1 MIVAAQFMVVLDIA
15 IVNVALPAIKGDLHF
30 AEGNLQWV
38 ISAYAILFGGVL
50 LLGGRLADVF
60 GRRRV
65 FMIGLAVF
73 SISSLLCGLS
83 WSEGS
88 LIAFRALQGLGGALF
103 APAGL
108 SILMTTFAEGAER
121 NRALGIW
128 GAASGSG
135 GAAGV
140 LLGGFL
146 TSYLNWSWVF
156 FINVPVGIA
165 VIAAA
170 PLVLAESRGQGHRHF
185 DVAGATSVTAGV
197 MLLVYAMTRA
207 TQEGWGSI
215 ATVSLL
221 GASRRAARRL
231 RRHRAALA
239 GPAAADADLPQ
250 PDAVGRERDGR
261 GDRRDRVLGVL
272 PADALH
278 AAGAG
283 LLRDRDGRRLRRR
296 HVHDHRVLERGADA
310 GHPAGRALGAC
321 HRPHAGRRRARA
333 GSRSCRSTGHYF
345 WNLFPAFLISGV
357 GLALSFVPVTIAG
370 LAGVHRADAGIASGL
385 INTSRQV
392 GGAVGLAAVTTIAA
406 SYASTG
412 AGATGLARVAAVD
425 GGLTRGFQVGFAVL
439 AGAAVLGAVISAV
452 LLAASPRGR
461 GGRAAHFP
469 VHHSPRGGCL
479 MTMMTQTPSLHGPQ
493 NALLDRTIDDLLLRL
508 RGLVL
513 VGGLLEQRGASA
525 EEVEAHARE
534 ADRVRAQLARL
545 IGGDDAGLAA

>member
-1 MIVAAQFMVVLDIA
+1 MLRPSITQGRARRKGLALAVIVAAQFMVVLDIA

-30 AEGNLQWV
+30 AQENLQWV

-65 FMIGLAVF
+65 FMAGLALF

-88 LIAFRALQGLGGALF
+88 LIGFRAMQGLGGALF

-108 SILMTTFAEGAER
+108 SILMTTFAEGSER

-146 TSYLNWSWVF
+146 TSYLSWSWVF

-170 PLVLAESRGQGHRHF
+170 PVVLAESRGQEHRHF
-185 DVAGATSVTAGV
+185 DVAGAASVTSGV

-207 TQEGWGSI
+207 TQAGWGN
-215 ATVSLL
+215 AVTVSLL
-221 GASRRAARRL
+221 IAS
-231 RRHRAALA
+231 
-239 GPAAADADLPQ
+239 
-250 PDAVGRERDGR
+250 
-261 GDRRDRVLGVL
+261 
-272 PADALH
+272 
-278 AAGAG
+278 AG
-283 LLRDRDGRRLRRR
+283 LLAAFLVIEMRSPAPLLPLRIFRNRMLSAANATAAMIGAIAFSEFFLLTLYMQQVLGYSAIETGVGFAAVTFTIIVFSNVAQTLVTRLGVRSVLTAGLTLDAVALAVFTQLP
-296 HVHDHRVLERGADA
+296 VH
-310 GHPAGRALGAC
+310 
-321 HRPHAGRRRARA
+321 
-333 GSRSCRSTGHYF
+333 GHYF
-345 WNLFPAFLISGV
+345 WDLFPAFLISGV

-370 LAGVHRADAGIASGL
+370 LAGVQRADAGVASGL

-406 SYASTG
+406 SYAATGSG
-412 AGATGLARVAAVD
+412 AGGLARVAAVD
-425 GGLTRGFQVGFAVL
+425 GGLTDGFQAGFAVL
-439 AGAAVLGAVISAV
+439 AGAAVIGALIAAV
-452 LLAASPRGR
+452 MLRPRPEGAEVEPLASPSTTRLEE
-461 GGRAAHFP
+461 AA
-469 VHHSPRGGCL
+469 
-479 MTMMTQTPSLHGPQ
+479 
-493 NALLDRTIDDLLLRL
+493 
-508 RGLVL
+508 
-513 VGGLLEQRGASA
+513 
-525 EEVEAHARE
+525 
-534 ADRVRAQLARL
+534 
-545 IGGDDAGLAA
+545 

>member
-1 MIVAAQFMVVLDIA
+1 MMQSPIIESPSRRKWLALAVIVAAQFMVVLDIA

-30 AEGNLQWV
+30 AQANLQWV

-50 LLGGRLADVF
+50 LLGGRLSDVF

-65 FMIGLAVF
+65 FMLGLAVF

-83 WSEGS
+83 WSENS
-88 LIAFRALQGLGGALF
+88 LIGFRALQGLGGALF

-170 PLVLAESRGQGHRHF
+170 PLLLAESRGQRHGHF
-185 DVAGATSVTAGV
+185 DVAGATSVTAAV

-207 TQEGWGSI
+207 TQAGWGSVL
-215 ATVSLL
+215 TVSLL
-221 GASRRAARRL
+221 TASLVLFAVFVAIERRSPAPLLPMAIFRNRMLTAANATAAVIGAIAFSEFFLLTLYMQQVLGYSAIETGVGFAAVTFTIIVFSNVAQTLVTRL
-231 RRHRAALA
+231 GVRSVLAAGLTLDAVALA
-239 GPAAADADLPQ
+239 AFTQLP
-250 PDAVGRERDGR
+250 VG
-261 GDRRDRVLGVL
+261 
-272 PADALH
+272 
-278 AAGAG
+278 
-283 LLRDRDGRRLRRR
+283 
-296 HVHDHRVLERGADA
+296 
-310 GHPAGRALGAC
+310 
-321 HRPHAGRRRARA
+321 
-333 GSRSCRSTGHYF
+333 GHYF

-392 GGAVGLAAVTTIAA
+392 GGAIGLAAVTTIAA
-406 SYASTG
+406 SYASNG
-412 AGATGLARVAAVD
+412 GGATGLARVAAVD
-425 GGLTRGFQVGFAVL
+425 GGLTHGFQVGFTVL
-439 AGAAVLGAVISAV
+439 AGAAVVGALIAAV
-452 LLAASPRGR
+452 LLRPGAEGAAVKPLS
-461 GGRAAHFP
+461 
-469 VHHSPRGGCL
+469 
-479 MTMMTQTPSLHGPQ
+479 
-493 NALLDRTIDDLLLRL
+493 
-508 RGLVL
+508 
-513 VGGLLEQRGASA
+513 
-525 EEVEAHARE
+525 
-534 ADRVRAQLARL
+534 QLSTARL
-545 IGGDDAGLAA
+545 EEAA